1 MEKSRF
7 LIANSSG
14 AGARQHLLYIWARSD
29 DEISERLPHA
39 EIWDPAPEW
48 MTEEMKTKIGSAHEY
63 DIDDAMDLKLLTTPD
78 DLEFNRNDPPPGIA
92 SRMAAGRKI
101 RDLDELAEV
110 VKDPEV
116 PAKAEK
122 FLQQRPL

>member
-14 AGARQHLLYIWARSD
+14 ADASQHLLYIWARSA
-29 DEISERLPHA
+29 DEISERLPHV
-39 EIWDPAPEW
+39 EIWNPAPEW
-48 MTEEMKTKIGSAHEY
+48 MTEEMKTKVGSAHEY
-63 DIDDAMDLKLLTTPD
+63 DIDDATDLKLLTTPP
-78 DLEFNRNDPPPGIA
+78 DLRFNRNNPPPGIA
-92 SRMAAGRKI
+92 SDIAAGRKI
-101 RDLDELAEV
+101 RRLDELAAV

-116 PAKAEK
+116 LAKAEK